1 MNELVKQIRIKFE
14 KGGEFLAKLL
24 EDKAPEACKQVWEA
38 LPIEDRIGQ
47 TSRSGQVLYCIS
59 PFMTRIN
66 ENPKIVIPLGGIAL
80 DAILYKSLFW
90 EEGMPIVKG
99 EIYIAYGD
107 DNMFFGYSGFL
118 NPCSYFAQ
126 IKEGLEELYQIGLRN
141 REYGREGVIFSKVE

>member
-1 MNELVKQIRIKFE
+1 MVEQIRMVFE
-14 KGGEFLAKLL
+14 KGGEFIATLKK
-24 EDKAPEACKQVWEA
+24 EEAPRICKQVWEA

-47 TSRSGQVLYCIS
+47 TSRSGQVLYCIA

-66 ENPKIVIPLGGIAL
+66 ENPKIVIPQGGLAL

-107 DNMFFGYSGFL
+107 DNMFFGYSGLL

-126 IKEGLEELYQIGLRN
+126 IKEGLEELHQIGLRN
-141 REYGREGVIFSKVE
+141 REHGREGVIFSKVE